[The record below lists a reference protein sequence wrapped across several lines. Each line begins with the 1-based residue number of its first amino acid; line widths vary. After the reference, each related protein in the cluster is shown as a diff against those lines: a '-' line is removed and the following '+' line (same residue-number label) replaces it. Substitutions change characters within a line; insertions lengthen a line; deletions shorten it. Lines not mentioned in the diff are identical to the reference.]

1 MKNRRIVAIFLILTI
16 IFTLSGGTLAYLNWR
31 SASNT
36 AITFTVEAGFSCAA
50 DGGGNIISSQVML
63 TPSSCTNSTY
73 AIKRTVKVMPT
84 VKSGKMYMDL

>member
-1 MKNRRIVAIFLILTI
+1 MKNKRMFIILI
-16 IFTLSGGTLAYLNWR
+16 IFVIVMALVGGTLAYFSWR

-36 AITFTVEAGFSCAA
+36 AVTFTVEAGFSCVA

-63 TPSSCTNSTY
+63 APSSCTNSTY